1 VQIKQRHDRDNP
13 GQPDYNQKFFLCLRE
28 QCCKPLLDF
37 LRSIDPRATLQIA
50 AFIRNYLLGPEDEI
64 FAARRHRG
72 RTVKKALSRAV
83 RDSRNAAKSY
93 RELGQIQIPEAG
105 PIIRAPGSLGLE
117 GMSSLAHNMED
128 EAARFSALLNNA
140 KNLYNEKRFGVGLK
154 HIWLILLQG
163 FVEAW
168 TSQELGKTK
177 QLSVND
183 IADLMTAGKG
193 ALDWPENQTE
203 TDPELVHKAIRSF
216 RSNPTNQW
224 ICAAMPKYVE
234 VYCNQLK
241 TVPYLLGIEI

>member
-1 VQIKQRHDRDNP
+1 MQIKQRYVGNNP
-13 GQPDYNQKFFLCLRE
+13 GQPDYSQKLFLCLRE

-37 LRSIDPRATLQIA
+37 LRSIDQRAALQIA
-50 AFIRNYLLGPEDEI
+50 AFIRSYLLRSETEI
-64 FAARRHRG
+64 LGARSRTG
-72 RTVKKALSRAV
+72 RSRKRALSHAV
-83 RDSRNAAKSY
+83 NRLRNAAKSY

-105 PIIRAPGSLGLE
+105 SIIHARASVGLE
-117 GMSSLAHNMED
+117 GMPSLADNMEE
-128 EAARFSALLNNA
+128 EAVRFSAILNNA

-168 TSQELGKTK
+168 TSQELGKTR

-183 IADLMTAGKG
+183 IADLMTAGKT
-193 ALDWPENQTE
+193 ALDWPESQTE
-203 TDPELVHKAIRSF
+203 TDPELVYKAIHTF

-224 ICAAMPKYVE
+224 ICTAVPKHVE